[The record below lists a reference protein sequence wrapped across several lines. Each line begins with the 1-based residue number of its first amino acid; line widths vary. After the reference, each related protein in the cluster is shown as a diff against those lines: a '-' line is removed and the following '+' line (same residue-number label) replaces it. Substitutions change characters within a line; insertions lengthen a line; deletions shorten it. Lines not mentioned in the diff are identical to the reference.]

1 MHISHT
7 NSKLGTNIPSINLPA
22 GETCRA
28 DAPCRKGCYAMK
40 GNFIYKN
47 VKASLE
53 GNLKDFLNNPDKF
66 FQDIADGTKLARFV
80 RWHSSG
86 DIVNPR
92 YFEGMITVAKANPH
106 TDYLCFTKKFGI
118 VNSYID
124 NGGRIPHNLHMVFSG
139 WDAHFQVINPHNFPT
154 TWVMFK
160 DPTENGMIPKT
171 AIPCAG
177 HCDKCLACWQ
187 LHKGQSIYFKKH

>member
-7 NSKLGTNIPSINLPA
+7 NSKLGADIPSVNLPA
-22 GETCRA
+22 GKTCRA

-40 GNFIYKN
+40 GNFVYKN
-47 VKASLE
+47 VRKSLQD
-53 GNLKDFLNNPDKF
+53 NLDCFLKDPDGF
-66 FQDIADGTKLARFV
+66 FDEIADGTKLARFV

-86 DIVNPR
+86 DIVNAR
-92 YFEGMITVAKANPH
+92 YFEGMVSVAERNGK
-106 TDYLCFTKKFGI
+106 TEYLCFTKKFDI

-124 NGGRIPHNLHMVFSG
+124 GGGRIPRNLHMVFSG
-139 WDAHFQVINPHNFPT
+139 WGAHFQVINPHNFPT

-160 DPTENGMIPKT
+160 DESENGMIPKT

-177 HCDKCLACWQ
+177 HCENCLACWQ
-187 LHKGQSIYFKKH
+187 LRKGQSVFFKKH